1 MNSGAATL
9 SEWLA
14 RLETFSPH
22 DIDLGLDRVSA
33 VLDALELGHDARVFH
48 IGGTNGKGSSVAMLQ
63 ALLLEAGA
71 TVGAYTSPH
80 VIDYNERIVVNG
92 VPVSD
97 ELIVAAFERVEAAR
111 GGTALTYFEFGT
123 LTALVVFSEQKV
135 DNVILEVGMGGR
147 LDAVNAVEPDIGLI
161 TNVTLD
167 HCDWLGSDIETIAAE
182 KAGIMRSGKT
192 IVFASKIVPET
203 IVTCAADI
211 DAELLLAGRDYDWV
225 VDSGGRWE
233 WQGRQCTLAG
243 LEPPSLT
250 GDFQIGNAAGVLALV
265 EAAGLDELL
274 DPVVVNRA
282 FTGLSLA
289 GRMQRIENGRRYLL
303 DVAHNPAAAHV
314 LAETIA
320 ADRGGDKTVAV
331 IGLLDDKDAEGIV
344 TLLSTVV
351 DRWIAVGADNP
362 RGVPPEELGRVI
374 ANISNTGCLVADS
387 LFEALRFAREITD
400 ENDRILVTGSF
411 YVVGPALQ
419 MLL

>member
-1 MNSGAATL
+1 MNSGVATL

-22 DIDLGLDRVSA
+22 DIDLGLDRVSV
-33 VLDALELGHDARVFH
+33 VLDALQLRHRTRVFH

-63 ALLLEAGA
+63 ALLLEAGS

-80 VIDYNERIVVNG
+80 VIDYNERILVNG
-92 VPVSD
+92 VPAGD
-97 ELIVAAFERVEAAR
+97 ELIVAALERVEAAR
-111 GGTALTYFEFGT
+111 NGTPLTYFEFGT
-123 LTALVVFSEQKV
+123 LAALVAFAEQKV

-147 LDAVNAVEPDIGLI
+147 LDAVNAVEPDVGLI

-182 KAGIMRSGKT
+182 KAGIMRPGKT

-211 DAELLLAGRDYDWV
+211 EADLLLAGRDYDW
-225 VDSGGRWE
+225 DIGASGQWE
-233 WQGRQCTLAG
+233 WRGRHRKLRDLAAPSLAG
-243 LEPPSLT
+243 E
-250 GDFQIGNAAGVLALV
+250 FQIGNAAGVLALV

-274 DPVVVNRA
+274 NDVVVNRA
-282 FTGLSLA
+282 LTGLALA
-289 GRMQRIENGRRYLL
+289 GRMQQIDNDRHYLL

-314 LAETIA
+314 LAETMA
-320 ADRGGDKTVAV
+320 TGRAGGKTVAV
-331 IGLLDDKDAEGIV
+331 IGLLDDKDADGIV
-344 TLLSTVV
+344 TLLSSVV

-374 ANISNTGCLVADS
+374 ANITNTGCLVADS
-387 LFEALRFAREITD
+387 LFEALHFAREITD
-400 ENDRILVTGSF
+400 QDDRILVTGSF

>member
-1 MNSGAATL
+1 MNYCAATL

-33 VLDALELGHDARVFH
+33 VLGALQLGHDARVFH

-80 VIDYNERIVVNG
+80 VIDYNERILVNG
-92 VPVSD
+92 VPASD

-111 GGTALTYFEFGT
+111 RDTPLTYFEFGT
-123 LTALVVFSEQKV
+123 LAALVVFAAQNV

-147 LDAVNAVEPDIGLI
+147 LDAVNVVEPDVGLI

-182 KAGIMRSGKT
+182 KAGIMRPGKP
-192 IVFASKIVPET
+192 IVFASKVVPET
-203 IVTCAADI
+203 IAICASDI
-211 DAELLLAGRDYDWV
+211 DAELLLAGRDYDWTAATN
-225 VDSGGRWE
+225 GQWE
-233 WQGRQCTLAG
+233 WHGRQRTLRE
-243 LEPPSLT
+243 LEPPSLS
-250 GDFQIGNAAGVLALV
+250 GEFQVGNAAGVLALV

-274 DPVVVNRA
+274 NDIVVNRA
-282 FTGLSLA
+282 LTSLSLA
-289 GRMQRIENGRRYLL
+289 GRMQRIDDDRHYLL

-320 ADRGGDKTVAV
+320 ASRNGGRTVAV

-362 RGVPPEELGRVI
+362 RGVPPEELGRII
-374 ANISNTGCLVADS
+374 ANISNSGCLVADS
-387 LFEALRFAREITD
+387 LFEALRFARETTD
-400 ENDRILVTGSF
+400 EDDCILVTGSF